1 MHIRNLPL
9 VLRDLIT
16 QFAWDKKAH
25 ETFLLAC
32 IATEVNEWGIPD
44 VFIRHYHYDWK
55 RMVGAVSPL
64 VVFNAGIRPC
74 DWFREDVCFLL
85 LQMLDFRRKT
95 VKIDGSRLTWMR
107 RLRDDWTTI
116 VPFSAYYLRL
126 ICDKSNWKVCGYS
139 ALQNIHLVGPAESRH
154 EPPLIV

>member
-1 MHIRNLPL
+1 MKIIDLPL

-32 IATEVNEWGIPD
+32 IASEVNEWNIPE
-44 VFIRHYHYDWK
+44 VFIRHYHFDW
-55 RMVGAVSPL
+55 RYMVGAVSPL
-64 VVFNAGIRPC
+64 LVFNASIEPC
-74 DWFREDVCFLL
+74 QWFREDVCFLL
-85 LQMLDFRRKT
+85 LQMLDFRRT
-95 VKIDGSRLTWMR
+95 QVKRDGSRISWMR

-126 ICDKSNWKVCGYS
+126 ICDQNNWKVCGYS
-139 ALQNIHLVGPAESRH
+139 ALQNIHLIDESDST
-154 EPPLIV
+154 PFPLIA